1 MDTTQATE
9 ANTTFIK
16 QVMEFFKTSSYG
28 VLEIII
34 IAVFGILII
43 KLLMKLIK
51 QALLASSIDRSLV
64 AFIDAVIEFVLAL
77 MLVLYCLNRMSVNV
91 TGIVTMVS
99 ALGLSIGLALQDLI
113 GGVANGLVIIN
124 TKPFKVDDY
133 VTIGSQSGTVREISM
148 LHTTLVTVD
157 NKKIILTNKSV
168 YNSEITNY
176 SAFTNRRLDMN
187 FDIDYSADLDEAR
200 KIIRKV
206 VEDHS
211 LALKNPAPF
220 VRLSDDA
227 DNALVITLR
236 VWVKSENYWDL
247 FFDLKEQVISALVK
261 AGISAPYPQ
270 LTVGF
275 RGDDPVIKKAAAAMS
290 AVSREEKK

>member
-236 VWVKSENYWDL
+236 VWVKAENYWDL

-261 AGISAPYPQ
+261 AGINAPYPQ

-275 RGDDPVIKKAAAAMS
+275 RGDDPVVKKASAAMS
-290 AVSREEKK
+290 AASREEKK

>member
-91 TGIVTMVS
+91 TGIVTMIS

-124 TKPFKVDDY
+124 AKPFKVDDY

-148 LHTTLVTVD
+148 LHTT
-157 NKKIILTNKSV
+157 
-168 YNSEITNY
+168 
-176 SAFTNRRLDMN
+176 
-187 FDIDYSADLDEAR
+187 
-200 KIIRKV
+200 
-206 VEDHS
+206 
-211 LALKNPAPF
+211 
-220 VRLSDDA
+220 
-227 DNALVITLR
+227 
-236 VWVKSENYWDL
+236 
-247 FFDLKEQVISALVK
+247 
-261 AGISAPYPQ
+261 
-270 LTVGF
+270 
-275 RGDDPVIKKAAAAMS
+275 
-290 AVSREEKK
+290 

>member
-1 MDTTQATE
+1 
-9 ANTTFIK
+9 
-16 QVMEFFKTSSYG
+16 
-28 VLEIII
+28 
-34 IAVFGILII
+34 
-43 KLLMKLIK
+43 
-51 QALLASSIDRSLV
+51 
-64 AFIDAVIEFVLAL
+64 
-77 MLVLYCLNRMSVNV
+77 
-91 TGIVTMVS
+91 
-99 ALGLSIGLALQDLI
+99 
-113 GGVANGLVIIN
+113 
-124 TKPFKVDDY
+124 
-133 VTIGSQSGTVREISM
+133 
-148 LHTTLVTVD
+148 VD

-275 RGDDPVIKKAAAAMS
+275 RGDDPVVKKAAAAMS

>member
-236 VWVKSENYWDL
+236 VWVKAENYWDL

-261 AGISAPYPQ
+261 AGINVPYPQ

-275 RGDDPVIKKAAAAMS
+275 RGDDPVVKKASAAMS
-290 AVSREEKK
+290 AASREEKK

>member
-236 VWVKSENYWDL
+236 VWVKAENYWDL

-261 AGISAPYPQ
+261 AGINAPYPQ